1 MVKWKLV
8 FEFILTVL
16 IPLLYLINIQIIAL
30 NPNSVN
36 FPSII
41 RMLGIVITILGLI
54 VWIMSFINLG
64 KYFGV
69 LPKKQKRL
77 KTGLYKYLSHP
88 MYVGIWCAFLGLSM
102 ANASWQ
108 GLIFLNIFMTPLLFI
123 RALFED
129 KNLIN

>member
-16 IPLLYLINIQIIAL
+16 IPLLYLVNIQIIAL

-41 RMLGIVITILGLI
+41 RMLGIVIAILGLI

>member
-16 IPLLYLINIQIIAL
+16 IPLLYRVNIQIIAL

-41 RMLGIVITILGLI
+41 RMLGIVIAILGLI

>member
-1 MVKWKLV
+1 VVKWKLV

-16 IPLLYLINIQIIAL
+16 IPLLYLVNIQIIAL

-41 RMLGIVITILGLI
+41 RMLGIVIAILGLI